1 MAMKKKPVTGMKD
14 ILPKEMAIRDYAIGL
29 IKETYKDFGFTS
41 VETPAVEHIEN
52 LTSNQGGENEKLIFK
67 VLKRGDKLSSSVG
80 KLASDY
86 AAMKAAENLS
96 DDEKQ
101 GEKNGGVDMNILSD
115 SGLRYDLT
123 LPLSRYYANNANELP
138 SPFKA
143 LQMGN
148 VWRADRPQRG
158 RFRQFMQCDI
168 DILGE
173 QSIVAEI
180 ELILAT
186 TTLLGKL
193 DFKNFTIR
201 INDRR
206 ILKAMAAY
214 SGFKEEDYDTVFII
228 LDKMDKIGLDG
239 VKEELLKEGYAET
252 SVEKYLGLYGKL
264 VSTENLSAEAGNEAS
279 EETDKDSSKNKG
291 QISIDNLRMIKNE
304 LGEYLDVEVSSNL
317 ETIITS
323 VENAKSADFGM
334 MFDPTLVRGMSYYT
348 GPIFEI
354 SMDEYGGSVGGGGRY
369 DEMIGKFTGQ
379 ATPAVGFSIGF
390 ERIVM
395 LLLESDF
402 KVPGQTDKKAFLV
415 EKGMPADKLGKIFDM
430 AKQERENG
438 NSVNVV
444 VMKKNKKFQKDKMQE
459 EGYTE
464 FVEFFKDREF

>member
-14 ILPKEMAIRDYAIGL
+14 ILPREMEIRDYAIGL
-29 IKETYKDFGFTS
+29 IKETYKTFGFTS

-52 LTSNQGGENEKLIFK
+52 LSSNQGGENEKLIFK
-67 VLKRGDKLSSSVG
+67 VLKRGDKLTSAVG
-80 KLASDY
+80 KLVEGGAKTSD
-86 AAMKAAENLS
+86 S
-96 DDEKQ
+96 DED
-101 GEKNGGVDMNILSD
+101 GGYDIGSLTD

-123 LPLSRYYANNANELP
+123 LPLSRYYSNNANDLP

-158 RFRQFMQCDI
+158 RYRQFMQCDI

-173 QSIVAEI
+173 QSILAEI

-214 SGFKEEDYDTVFII
+214 SGFAEDDYDTVFII

-239 VKEELLKEGYAET
+239 VREELLKEGYSEDK
-252 SVEKYLGLYGKL
+252 VDKYLGLYEKL
-264 VSTENLSAEAGNEAS
+264 AGGEDAADTSKKAEISVEN
-279 EETDKDSSKNKG
+279 
-291 QISIDNLRMIKNE
+291 IRMIKDT
-304 LGEYLDVEVSSNL
+304 LGDFLDEEVSSNL
-317 ETIITS
+317 ETIISS
-323 VENAKSADFGM
+323 VEGSKAADFGIQ
-334 MFDPTLVRGMSYYT
+334 FDPTLVRGMSYYT

-395 LLLESDF
+395 LLLENNF
-402 KVPGQTDKKAFLV
+402 QVPGSGSKKAYLV
-415 EKGMPADKLGKIFDM
+415 EKKMPADKMQKILKK
-430 AKQERENG
+430 AKEERDAG
-438 NSVNVV
+438 TIVNIS
-444 VMKKNKKFQKDKMQE
+444 VMKKNKKFQKDKMME

-464 FVEFFKDREF
+464 FEEFFTDRDF

>member
-14 ILPKEMAIRDYAIGL
+14 ILPREMEIRDYAIGL
-29 IKETYKDFGFTS
+29 IKETYKTFGFTS

-52 LTSNQGGENEKLIFK
+52 LCSNQGGENEKLIFK
-67 VLKRGDKLSSSVG
+67 ILKRGEKLDSAVTEVSV
-80 KLASDY
+80 D
-86 AAMKAAENLS
+86 NL
-96 DDEKQ
+96 
-101 GEKNGGVDMNILSD
+101 NVLTD

-123 LPLSRYYANNANELP
+123 LPLSRYYSNNANDLP

-143 LQMGN
+143 LQMGP

-158 RFRQFMQCDI
+158 RYRQFMQCDI

-173 QSIVAEI
+173 QDIVAEI

-193 DFKNFTIR
+193 NFKNFTIR

-214 SGFKEEDYDTVFII
+214 SGFAEDSYDSVFIT

-239 VKEELLKEGYAET
+239 VREELLGAGYPAEN
-252 SVEKYLGLYGKL
+252 VEKYIELFSLISDDSTDAVAALKVISDKLGDFLGKD
-264 VSTENLSAEAGNEAS
+264 VSENL
-279 EETDKDSSKNKG
+279 D
-291 QISIDNLRMIKNE
+291 
-304 LGEYLDVEVSSNL
+304 
-317 ETIITS
+317 TIISS
-323 VENAKSADFGM
+323 VEGAKAADFRM
-334 MFDPTLVRGMSYYT
+334 KFDPTLVRGMSYYT

-395 LLLESDF
+395 LLLENGF
-402 KVPGQTDKKAFLV
+402 EVPGSGEKKAYLI
-415 EKGMPADKLGKIFDM
+415 EKGMPSDKMQKILSMAAEERKDGKI
-430 AKQERENG
+430 
-438 NSVNVV
+438 VNLSI
-444 VMKKNKKFQKDKMQE
+444 MKKNKKFQKEKMQQ

-464 FVEFFKDREF
+464 FVEFFTDRDF